1 MNYELAEYSLRG
13 SRKMNQDRIGYA
25 ERANSV
31 LLVLADGLGGHEGG
45 ELASELLVQAVI
57 HAYQSIRQPLIT
69 QPSAFLALA
78 ILHAHRAIN
87 AMGKAQEPPIE
98 PRTTCVVCLVQ
109 DGYAYWAHVGDS
121 RLYLFRNNKIMRRTK
136 DHTQIEQMRQEGV
149 LTDAEM
155 LTHPE
160 KSRLLRCI
168 GGPRKPAITLGEET
182 ALMPG
187 DALLLCTDGLWE
199 ALSAEEITTYMKRP
213 NLEDAVVDM
222 LMAAETKMDDS
233 SDNITASCLRW
244 NDELTD
250 KPPLQASG
258 AGEVDHDALWAIAAK
273 KQVGQPKRTASK
285 ASTKPQARSN
295 PATAS
300 ANKTG
305 QSPESLENEIEKLET
320 FLEDFL
326 PKR

>member
-1 MNYELAEYSLRG
+1 MKYELAEYSLRG
-13 SRKMNQDRIGYA
+13 AREMNQDAIGYS
-25 ERANSV
+25 ERGNSV

-57 HAYQSIRQPLIT
+57 HAYQSVKQAMIT

-87 AMGKAQEPPIE
+87 SMGKAQNPPIE
-98 PRTTCVVCLVQ
+98 PRTTCVLCLVQ

-121 RLYLFRNNKIMRRTK
+121 RLYLLRNNKVVRRTK
-136 DHTQIEQMRQEGV
+136 DHTQIEQLRQEGV
-149 LTDAEM
+149 LSESDM
-155 LTHPE
+155 QTHPE
-160 KSRLLRCI
+160 KSRLLRCV
-168 GGPRKPAITLGEET
+168 GGPREPLVTLGEEM

-187 DALLLCTDGLWE
+187 DVLLLCTDGLWE
-199 ALSAEEITTYMKRP
+199 ALPGEDICNYMSQR

-222 LMAAETKMDDS
+222 LMAAETKMDDR
-233 SDNITASCLRW
+233 SDNISATCLRW

-250 KPPLQASG
+250 KPPLQSNT
-258 AGEVDHDALWAIAAK
+258 AGEVDHDTLWAGAAK
-273 KQVGQPKRTASK
+273 KKVAHAPRQPAGAPTPQKSAAKKKTKSGTAP
-285 ASTKPQARSN
+285 T
-295 PATAS
+295 
-300 ANKTG
+300 
-305 QSPESLENEIEKLET
+305 SLENEIEQLES